1 MAYKEKLL
9 LENVND
15 FLESIKWQE
24 VKKEFITLEEM
35 KTLANTPCEI
45 EVLKRASMFGLYTG
59 LRLSDLLQL
68 RWDNI
73 QPSPDGGHCIRLCT
87 EKTDTEATLPVS
99 KEALQYCGERGDGL
113 VFKGFKRSMAQ
124 HAFKKWVKSAGIDKK
139 LSFHCLRHSF
149 ATNLIAQGIDV
160 YVVSK
165 MLTHRSVRTTQ
176 IYAEVVSDKKREAS
190 NAITLK

>member
-1 MAYKEKLL
+1 
-9 LENVND
+9 
-15 FLESIKWQE
+15 
-24 VKKEFITLEEM
+24 
-35 KTLANTPCEI
+35 
-45 EVLKRASMFGLYTG
+45 
-59 LRLSDLLQL
+59 
-68 RWDNI
+68 
-73 QPSPDGGHCIRLCT
+73 
-87 EKTDTEATLPVS
+87 
-99 KEALQYCGERGDGL
+99 
-113 VFKGFKRSMAQ
+113 MAQ